1 MKFIK
6 EKNSVNFKLL
16 NDEQITLKFLNS
28 EYDIARKNWGY
39 YVTPSLQKRCKLNNL
54 DGAIVYDPIKRMNN
68 FVLIN
73 KKKKEL
79 FKKFLAR
86 NNLKIISWVNNNKNF
101 KNFF

>member
-1 MKFIK
+1 MKFTK
-6 EKNSVNFKLL
+6 EKNSINFQLL
-16 NDEQITLKFLNS
+16 KDEQVTLKFLNS
-28 EYDIARKNWGY
+28 EYDIARKNCGY